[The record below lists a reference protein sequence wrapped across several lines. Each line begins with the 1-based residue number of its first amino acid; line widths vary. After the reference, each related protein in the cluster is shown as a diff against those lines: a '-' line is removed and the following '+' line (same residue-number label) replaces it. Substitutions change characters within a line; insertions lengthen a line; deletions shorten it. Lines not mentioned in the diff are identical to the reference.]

1 MRLLS
6 RILYRLAV
14 LLFDWSGSLELWCD
28 EHRSPKKFSLR

>member
-28 EHRSPKKFSLR
+28 ERLAARKKSA